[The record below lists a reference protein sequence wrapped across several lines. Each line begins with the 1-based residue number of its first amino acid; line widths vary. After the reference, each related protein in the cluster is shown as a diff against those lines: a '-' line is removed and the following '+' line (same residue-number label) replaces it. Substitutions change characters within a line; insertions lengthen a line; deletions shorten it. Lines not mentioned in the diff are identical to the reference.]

1 MIQTEMLRDDT
12 LIKHYSD
19 EGWMLKQEETGMMY
33 ADPVDIYPC
42 PFTYTETDIPVDVDE
57 NEEQNPEQ
65 AEKAMAYDIITGVS
79 E

>member
-1 MIQTEMLRDDT
+1 MIQFEMLRDNT

-19 EGWMLKQEETGMMY
+19 LGVMLKQEETGALY

-42 PFTYTETDIPVDVDE
+42 PFTYTETDIPVE
-57 NEEQNPEQ
+57 TEEEESTEEQK
-65 AEKAMAYDIITGVS
+65 KALAYDIITGVS

>member
-1 MIQTEMLRDDT
+1 MIKTEMLRNDT

-19 EGWMLKQEETGMMY
+19 LGVMLKQEETGMLY

-42 PFTYTETDIPVDVDE
+42 PFTYTETDIPIEEEEEVS
-57 NEEQNPEQ
+57 EEQI
-65 AEKAMAYDIITGVS
+65 KAQAYDIIIGVS